1 MTDMRLTHSGEG
13 EPGVTAPGDPGP
25 LHGITVVELAHWM
38 AAPAAG
44 GVLADWGADVIKI
57 EPHGGE
63 PMRRIWGSAGANPD
77 APNGGFTSANRG
89 KRSLELDVRSPAG
102 REALEKLLDRADVL
116 LSNLRPS
123 ALERLG
129 LSPAQ
134 VTERFPRLIFCTLTA
149 YGWGGPDQE
158 RAGYDL
164 AGFFARAGV
173 AHQITTRGTPPAAMW
188 SGIGDTFTAMT
199 AVAGISAAL
208 VDRARTGR
216 GRVVEAS
223 LQRTGMWA
231 IAAELAT
238 GAMGGHPRPPYPR
251 EQCPT
256 PMYNSYQTSDGR
268 WFYLVGVEAARQLPK
283 VLAAIGR
290 ADLAS
295 DERFAGARALTRNRT
310 EVIEILDA
318 AFAAE
323 PIEHWAKVFDTH
335 DVFYAPIQTPLEVI
349 NDQQARATGAW
360 IRVDGAEIEGRP
372 VETVEAP
379 IRWDGRSRVST
390 PAPPRAGEHNRE
402 ILSWLGYSDDEI
414 DRLGTPPA

>member
-1 MTDMRLTHSGEG
+1 M
-13 EPGVTAPGDPGP
+13 TAPGDAGP
-25 LHGITVVELAHWM
+25 LHGVTVVELAHWM

-63 PMRRIWGSAGANPD
+63 PMRHIWGSAGANPD
-77 APNGGFTSANRG
+77 APNGGFTAANRG
-89 KRSLELDVRSPAG
+89 KRSVELDVRSAGG
-102 REALEKLLDRADVL
+102 REALDRLLEQADVL

-134 VTERFPRLIFCTLTA
+134 VTARFPRLIFCTLTA

-208 VDRARTGR
+208 VDRASTGR

-223 LQRTGMWA
+223 LQRAGMWA
-231 IAAELAT
+231 IAGELAT
-238 GAMGGHPRPPYPR
+238 QAMGGRPRPPYPR

-256 PMYNSYQTSDGR
+256 PMYNSYRTADER
-268 WFYLVGVEAARQLPK
+268 WFYLVGVEASRQLPK

-290 ADLAS
+290 ADLAA
-295 DERFAGARALTRNRT
+295 DERFASARALTKNRT

-323 PIEHWAKVFDTH
+323 PMAHWAEAFDAH
-335 DVFYAPIQTPLEVI
+335 DVFYAPIQTPAEVVG
-349 NDQQARATGAW
+349 DQQARATGAW
-360 IRVDGAEIEGRP
+360 VQVDGTEIGGRP
-372 VETVEAP
+372 VETVDAP
-379 IRWDGRSRVST
+379 IRWDGQSRPSS
-390 PAPPRAGEHNRE
+390 PPPPRAGEHSRE
-402 ILSWLGYSDDEI
+402 ILSGLGYTDEEI
-414 DRLGTPPA
+414 GQLGTPPA

>member
-1 MTDMRLTHSGEG
+1 VSGAAE
-13 EPGVTAPGDPGP
+13 TGP
-25 LHGITVVELAHWM
+25 LQGITVVELAHWM
-38 AAPAAG
+38 AAPAAA
-44 GVLADWGADVIKI
+44 GVLADWGADVIKV
-57 EPHGGE
+57 EPPGGE

-89 KRSLELDVRSPAG
+89 KRSLELDVRHPAG
-102 REALEKLLDRADVL
+102 REVLDRLLDRADVL

-129 LSPAQ
+129 LSPAE
-134 VTERFPRLIFCTLTA
+134 VAERFPRLVFCTLTA

-173 AHQITTRGTPPAAMW
+173 AHQITTRDTPPAAMW
-188 SGIGDTFTAMT
+188 SGVGDTFTAMT

-208 VDRARTGR
+208 VDRTRTGR

-238 GAMGGHPRPPYPR
+238 QAMGGRPRPPYPH

-256 PMYNSYQTSDGR
+256 PMYNSYQTADGR
-268 WFYLVGVEAARQLPK
+268 WFYLVGVEAGRQLPK

-290 ADLAS
+290 TDLTV

-310 EVIEILDA
+310 EVVAILDA
-318 AFAAE
+318 AFAAQ
-323 PIEHWAKVFDTH
+323 PMEHWAKEFDAY
-335 DVFYAPIQTPLEVI
+335 DVFWAPVQTPAEVL
-349 NDQQARATGAW
+349 DDPQARATGAW
-360 IRVDGAEIEGRP
+360 IRVDGVEIEGRP
-372 VETVEAP
+372 VETVDAP
-379 IRWDGRSRVST
+379 IRWDGQSRTTT
-390 PAPPRAGEHNRE
+390 PGPPRAGEHSRE
-402 ILSWLGYSDDEI
+402 VLSWLGYTGDEI
-414 DRLGTPPA
+414 DALVAPPG

>member
-1 MTDMRLTHSGEG
+1 MTDMASDHPGEG
-13 EPGVTAPGDPGP
+13 EPGSGAAAATGP
-25 LHGITVVELAHWM
+25 LHGVMVIELGHWM

-102 REALEKLLDRADVL
+102 REVLERLLDRADVL

-129 LSPAQ
+129 LAPAL
-134 VTERFPRLIFCTLTA
+134 VLDRFPRLVYCTLTA

-231 IAAELAT
+231 IGAELAT
-238 GAMGGHPRPPYPR
+238 QAAGGRPRPPYPR

-256 PMYNSYQTSDGR
+256 PMYNSYRAADGH
-268 WFYLVGVEAARQLPK
+268 WFYLVGVEAGRQLPK

-290 ADLAS
+290 GDLAA
-295 DERFAGARALTRNRT
+295 DARFAGARALTQNRT
-310 EVIEILDA
+310 EVIAILDA

-323 PIEHWAKVFDTH
+323 PLEHWARAFDAH
-335 DVFYAPIQTPLEVI
+335 DVFYAPILTPLEVLD
-349 NDQQARATGAW
+349 DQQARTTGAW
-360 IRVDGAEIEGRP
+360 IQVDGARIEGRP

-379 IRWDGRSRVST
+379 IRWDGQSRVCA
-390 PAPPRAGEHNRE
+390 PAPPRSGQHSRE
-402 ILSWLGYSDDEI
+402 ILSWLGYPDDEI
-414 DRLGTPPA
+414 DQLSTPPT

>member
-1 MTDMRLTHSGEG
+1 
-13 EPGVTAPGDPGP
+13 VTAPGDTGPIESGP
-25 LHGITVVELAHWM
+25 LHGVTVVELAHWM

-44 GVLADWGADVIKI
+44 GVLSDWGADVIKV

-102 REALEKLLDRADVL
+102 RAALDKLLDRADVL

-134 VTERFPRLIFCTLTA
+134 VTERFPRLVYCTLTA

-223 LQRTGMWA
+223 LQRAGMWA
-231 IAAELAT
+231 IAGELAT
-238 GAMGGHPRPPYPR
+238 QAMGGRPRPPYPR

-268 WFYLVGVEAARQLPK
+268 WFYLVGVEAGRQLPK

-323 PIEHWAKVFDTH
+323 PMEHWAKVFDTH
-335 DVFYAPIQTPLEVI
+335 DVFYAPIQTPAEVV

-360 IRVDGAEIEGRP
+360 IRVDGTEIDGRP
-372 VETVEAP
+372 AETVDAP
-379 IRWDGRSRVST
+379 IRWDGQPRVSA

-402 ILSWLGYSDDEI
+402 ILGWLGYTDDEI
-414 DRLGTPPA
+414 ERLGRAPA

>member
-1 MTDMRLTHSGEG
+1 MTEMLSAG
-13 EPGVTAPGDPGP
+13 PAKSAPGP
-25 LHGITVVELAHWM
+25 LAGTTVVELAHWM

-44 GVLADWGADVIKI
+44 GVLADWGADVIKV
-57 EPHGGE
+57 EPPGGE
-63 PMRRIWGSAGANPD
+63 PMRYIWGRAGANPD

-89 KRSLELDVRSPAG
+89 KRAIELDVRSPAG
-102 REALEKLLDRADVL
+102 RAVLDRLLDRADVL

-173 AHQITTRGTPPAAMW
+173 AHQITTRDTPPAAMW
-188 SGIGDTFTAMT
+188 SGIGDTYTAMT

-208 VDRARTGR
+208 VDRARTGL

-223 LQRTGMWA
+223 LQRAGMWA
-231 IAAELAT
+231 IAGELAT
-238 GAMGGHPRPPYPR
+238 QAMGGRPRPPYPR

-256 PMYNSYQTSDGR
+256 PMYNSYQASDGR
-268 WFYLVGVEAARQLPK
+268 WFYLVGVEAGRQIPK

-290 ADLAS
+290 TDLAA
-295 DERFAGARALTRNRT
+295 DERFAGGRALTRHCGD
-310 EVIEILDA
+310 VVAILDA
-318 AFAAE
+318 AFAAA
-323 PIEHWAKVFDTH
+323 PMDYWIKAFDAH
-335 DVFYAPIQTPLEVI
+335 DVFYAPVLSPRDVV
-349 NDQQARATGAW
+349 DDPQARATGAW
-360 IRVDGAEIEGRP
+360 VTVTGLEVEGRP
-372 VETVEAP
+372 VETVDAP
-379 IRWDGRSRVST
+379 IRWDGQSRTAV
-390 PAPPRAGEHNRE
+390 PAPPRVGEHTGE
-402 ILSWLGYSDDEI
+402 ILAWLGYSDEEI
-414 DRLGTPPA
+414 EELAPPLA

>member
-1 MTDMRLTHSGEG
+1 
-13 EPGVTAPGDPGP
+13 VTTPGDAGP
-25 LHGITVVELAHWM
+25 LHGVTVVELGHWM
-38 AAPAAG
+38 AAPAAA
-44 GVLADWGADVIKI
+44 GVLADWGADVVKI

-102 REALEKLLDRADVL
+102 RAVLDKLLDRADVL

-123 ALERLG
+123 ALERLE
-129 LSPAQ
+129 LAPAQ
-134 VTERFPRLIFCTLTA
+134 VIERFPRLVFCTLTA

-173 AHQITTRGTPPAAMW
+173 AHQITTQGTPPAAMW
-188 SGIGDTFTAMT
+188 SGVGDTFTAMT

-223 LQRTGMWA
+223 LQRAGMWA

-238 GAMGGHPRPPYPR
+238 QAMGGHPRPPYPR

-256 PMYNSYQTSDGR
+256 PMYNSYQSGDGR

-290 ADLAS
+290 PELAA
-295 DERFAGARALTRNRT
+295 DERFAGARALTRNRI

-323 PIEHWAKVFDTH
+323 PMQHWAKVFDTH

-349 NDQQARATGAW
+349 DDQQARATGAW
-360 IRVDGAEIEGRP
+360 IRVDGVQIEGRP
-372 VETVEAP
+372 VETVDAP
-379 IRWDGRSRVST
+379 IRWDGRSRAST
-390 PAPPRAGEHNRE
+390 PPPPRAGQHNRE
-402 ILSWLGYSDDEI
+402 ILSWLGYTDAEI
-414 DRLGTPPA
+414 DRLAAPPA

>member
-1 MTDMRLTHSGEG
+1 MTGSGD
-13 EPGVTAPGDPGP
+13 AGP
-25 LHGITVVELAHWM
+25 LRGVTVVELGHWM

-63 PMRRIWGSAGANPD
+63 PMRHIWGSAGANPD

-89 KRSLELDVRSPAG
+89 KRSLELDVRSDAG
-102 REALEKLLDRADVL
+102 REALDKLLERADVL

-134 VTERFPRLIFCTLTA
+134 VTERFPRLVFCTLTA

-188 SGIGDTFTAMT
+188 SGVGDTFTAMT

-208 VDRARTGR
+208 LDRARTGR

-223 LQRTGMWA
+223 LQRAGMWA
-231 IAAELAT
+231 IAGELGT
-238 GAMGGHPRPPYPR
+238 QAMGGRPRPPYPR

-256 PMYNSYQTSDGR
+256 PMYNSYQASDGH
-268 WFYLVGVEAARQLPK
+268 WFYLVGVEAGRQLPK

-290 ADLAS
+290 TDLAS
-295 DERFAGARALTRNRT
+295 DERFAGARALTRNRA
-310 EVIEILDA
+310 EIIEILDA

-323 PIEHWAKVFDTH
+323 PLEHWIKAFDSR

-349 NDQQARATGAW
+349 DDQQARATGAW
-360 IRVDGAEIEGRP
+360 IRVEGAEIEGRP

-379 IRWDGRSRVST
+379 IRWDGQSRAST
-390 PAPPRAGEHNRE
+390 PPPPRAGEHNRE
-402 ILSWLGYSDDEI
+402 LLSWLGYADDEI
-414 DRLGTPPA
+414 DRLSTPPA

>member
-1 MTDMRLTHSGEG
+1 
-13 EPGVTAPGDPGP
+13 VTAPGDTGP
-25 LHGITVVELAHWM
+25 LESGPLQGVTVVEFAHWM

-44 GVLADWGADVIKI
+44 GVLADWGADVIKV

-102 REALEKLLDRADVL
+102 REALDKLLDRADVL

-173 AHQITTRGTPPAAMW
+173 AHQITIRGTPPAAMW

-208 VDRARTGR
+208 AGRARTGR

-223 LQRTGMWA
+223 LQRAGMWA

-238 GAMGGHPRPPYPR
+238 QTMGGRPRPPYPR

-256 PMYNSYQTSDGR
+256 PMYNSYQASDGR
-268 WFYLVGVEAARQLPK
+268 WFYLVGVEAGRQLPK

-323 PIEHWAKVFDTH
+323 PMEHWAKAFDTH
-335 DVFYAPIQTPLEVI
+335 DVFYAPIQTPAEVV

-360 IRVDGAEIEGRP
+360 IRVDGTEIEGRP
-372 VETVEAP
+372 AETVDAP
-379 IRWDGRSRVST
+379 IRWDGQSRVST
-390 PAPPRAGEHNRE
+390 PPPPRAGEHNQE
-402 ILSWLGYSDDEI
+402 ILRWLGYTDDEI
-414 DRLGTPPA
+414 ERLGRPPA

>member
-1 MTDMRLTHSGEG
+1 VNGPAETGPAET
-13 EPGVTAPGDPGP
+13 GP
-25 LHGITVVELAHWM
+25 LQGVTVVELAHWM
-38 AAPAAG
+38 AAPAAA

-57 EPHGGE
+57 EPPGGE
-63 PMRRIWGSAGANPD
+63 PMRRIWGGAGANPD

-102 REALEKLLDRADVL
+102 REALERLLERADVL

-129 LSPAQ
+129 LSPAL
-134 VTERFPRLIFCTLTA
+134 VAGRFPRLVFCTLTA

-223 LQRTGMWA
+223 LQRAGMWA
-231 IAAELAT
+231 IAAELT
-238 GAMGGHPRPPYPR
+238 TQAMGGRPRPPYPH

-256 PMYNSYQTSDGR
+256 PMYNSYQTSDGH
-268 WFYLVGVEAARQLPK
+268 WFYLVGVEAGRQLPK

-290 ADLAS
+290 PDLAA
-295 DERFAGARALTRNRT
+295 DERFASARALTHNRT
-310 EVIEILDA
+310 EVVAILDA
-318 AFAAE
+318 AFAAQ
-323 PIEHWAKVFDTH
+323 PMEHWAKAFDAH
-335 DVFYAPIQTPLEVI
+335 DVFYAPVQTPAEMI
-349 NDQQARATGAW
+349 DDPQARATGAW
-360 IRVDGAEIEGRP
+360 IGLDGVEIGGRP
-372 VETVEAP
+372 VETVDAP
-379 IRWDGRSRVST
+379 IRWDGQSRITT
-390 PAPPRAGEHNRE
+390 PGPPRSGQHSRE
-402 ILSWLGYSDDEI
+402 ILRWLGYAEDEI
-414 DRLGTPPA
+414 ERLTEPPA

>member
-1 MTDMRLTHSGEG
+1 MTDMRSVHLGEG
-13 EPGVTAPGDPGP
+13 DPCVPVPSDAGP

-44 GVLADWGADVIKI
+44 AVLSDWGADVIKV

-102 REALEKLLDRADVL
+102 RGALDRLLEQADVL

-134 VTERFPRLIFCTLTA
+134 VPERFPRLIFCTLSA

-173 AHQITTRGTPPAAMW
+173 AHQITTKGTPPAAMW

-199 AVAGISAAL
+199 AVAAISAAL
-208 VDRARTGR
+208 ADRERSGR

-231 IAAELAT
+231 IAAELT
-238 GAMGGHPRPPYPR
+238 TQAMGGQPRPPYPR
-251 EQCPT
+251 EKCPT
-256 PMYNSYQTSDGR
+256 PMYNSYQASDGH
-268 WFYLVGVEAARQLPK
+268 WFYLVGVEAGRQLPK

-295 DERFAGARALTRNRT
+295 DERFASARALTRNRT

-318 AFAAE
+318 TFGAE
-323 PIEHWAKVFDTH
+323 PMEHWATAFDAH
-335 DVFYAPIQTPLEVI
+335 DVFYAPIQTPLEVV

-360 IRVDGAEIEGRP
+360 IQVDGAGIEGRP

-379 IRWDGRSRVST
+379 IRWDGRSRVSA
-390 PAPPRAGEHNRE
+390 PAAPRAGEHNRE
-402 ILSWLGYSDDEI
+402 ILSWLGYTDGEI
-414 DRLGTPPA
+414 DQLSTPPA

>member
-1 MTDMRLTHSGEG
+1 M
-13 EPGVTAPGDPGP
+13 TAPGDTGP
-25 LHGITVVELAHWM
+25 LDSGPLRGVTVVELAHWM

-44 GVLADWGADVIKI
+44 GVLSDWGADVIKV

-89 KRSLELDVRSPAG
+89 KRSLELDVRSAAG
-102 REALEKLLDRADVL
+102 RAALDKLLDRADVL

-216 GRVVEAS
+216 GHVVEAS
-223 LQRTGMWA
+223 LQRAGMWA
-231 IAAELAT
+231 IGGELAT
-238 GAMGGHPRPPYPR
+238 QAMGGRPRPPYPR

-268 WFYLVGVEAARQLPK
+268 WFYLVGVEAGRQLPK

-295 DERFAGARALTRNRT
+295 DERFAGARALTRNRS

-323 PIEHWAKVFDTH
+323 PMEHWAKVFDTH
-335 DVFYAPIQTPLEVI
+335 DVFYAPIQTPSEVV

-360 IRVDGAEIEGRP
+360 IRVDGTEIEGRP
-372 VETVEAP
+372 AETVDAP
-379 IRWDGRSRVST
+379 IRWDGQSRVSA

-402 ILSWLGYSDDEI
+402 ILCWLGYTDDEI
-414 DRLGTPPA
+414 EQLGRPPA

>member
-1 MTDMRLTHSGEG
+1 VS
-13 EPGVTAPGDPGP
+13 APGAAGP
-25 LHGITVVELAHWM
+25 LSGVTVVELAHWM
-38 AAPAAG
+38 AAPAAA

-63 PMRRIWGSAGANPD
+63 PMRRIWGSAGASPD

-89 KRSLELDVRSPAG
+89 KRSVELDLRRPDG
-102 REALEKLLDRADVL
+102 RAALDRLLDRADVL

-129 LSPAQ
+129 LSPAL
-134 VTERFPRLIFCTLTA
+134 VTERFPRLIYCTLTA

-164 AGFFARAGV
+164 AGFFARGGV
-173 AHQITTRGTPPAAMW
+173 AHQITTRDTPPAAMW

-208 VDRARTGR
+208 VDRARSGR

-223 LQRTGMWA
+223 LQRAGMWA

-238 GAMGGHPRPPYPR
+238 QAMGGRPRPPYPR

-268 WFYLVGVEAARQLPK
+268 WFYLVGVEAGRQLPK

-290 ADLAS
+290 TDLAA
-295 DERFAGARALTRNRT
+295 DERFADARALTKNRI
-310 EVIEILDA
+310 EVIGILDA
-318 AFAAE
+318 AFAAAPME
-323 PIEHWAKVFDTH
+323 DWVKVFDAH
-335 DVFYAPIQTPLEVI
+335 DVFYAPIQTPAEVV
-349 NDQQARATGAW
+349 DDPQARAAGAW
-360 IRVDGAEIEGRP
+360 IRVDGAQIEGRP

-379 IRWDGRSRVST
+379 IRWDGQSRAST
-390 PAPPRAGEHNRE
+390 PPPPRAGEHSRE
-402 ILSWLGYSDDEI
+402 ILGWLGYTDAEI
-414 DRLGTPPA
+414 DQLGRPPA

>member
-1 MTDMRLTHSGEG
+1 MTDMRSGG
-13 EPGVTAPGDPGP
+13 PGKSAPGP
-25 LHGITVVELAHWM
+25 LAGITVVELAHWM

-44 GVLADWGADVIKI
+44 GVLADWGADVIKV
-57 EPHGGE
+57 EPPGGE
-63 PMRRIWGSAGANPD
+63 PMRYIWGRAGANPD

-89 KRSLELDVRSPAG
+89 KRGLELDVRNPAG
-102 REALEKLLDRADVL
+102 RAVLDKLLDRADVL

-134 VTERFPRLIFCTLTA
+134 VTERFPQLIFCTLTA

-173 AHQITTRGTPPAAMW
+173 AHQITTRDTPPAAMW

-216 GRVVEAS
+216 GRAVEAS
-223 LQRTGMWA
+223 LQRAGMWA
-231 IAAELAT
+231 IAGELAT
-238 GAMGGHPRPPYPR
+238 QAMGGRPRPPYPR

-256 PMYNSYQTSDGR
+256 PMYNSYRASDGR
-268 WFYLVGVEAARQLPK
+268 WFYLVGVEAGRQIPK

-290 ADLAS
+290 TDLAA
-295 DERFAGARALTRNRT
+295 DERFAGGRALTRNCA
-310 EVIEILDA
+310 EVVAILDA
-318 AFAAE
+318 AFAAQ
-323 PIEHWAKVFDTH
+323 PMDYWIKAFDAH
-335 DVFYAPIQTPLEVI
+335 DVFYAPVLTPRDVV
-349 NDQQARATGAW
+349 DDPQARATGAW
-360 IRVDGAEIEGRP
+360 VTVTGLEVEGRP
-372 VETVEAP
+372 VETVDAP
-379 IRWDGRSRVST
+379 IRWDGQSRTAV
-390 PAPPRAGEHNRE
+390 PAPPGLGEHTRE
-402 ILSWLGYSDDEI
+402 ILAWLGCSDEEI
-414 DRLGTPPA
+414 GELAPPPA

>member
-1 MTDMRLTHSGEG
+1 
-13 EPGVTAPGDPGP
+13 VTAPGEAGP
-25 LHGITVVELAHWM
+25 LSGVTVVELAHWM

-44 GVLADWGADVIKI
+44 GVLSDWGADVIKI

-89 KRSLELDVRSPAG
+89 KRSVELDVRSPAG
-102 REALEKLLDRADVL
+102 REALDKLLDRADVL

-134 VTERFPRLIFCTLTA
+134 VTERFPRLVFCTLTA
-149 YGWGGPDQE
+149 YGWSGPDQE

-231 IAAELAT
+231 IGAELAT
-238 GAMGGHPRPPYPR
+238 QAVGGRPRPPYPR

-256 PMYNSYQTSDGR
+256 PMYNSYQTADGR
-268 WFYLVGVEAARQLPK
+268 WLYLVGVEAGRQLPK

-290 ADLAS
+290 TDLAA
-295 DERFAGARALTRNRT
+295 DERFASARALTKNRT

-318 AFAAE
+318 AFARE
-323 PIEHWAKVFDTH
+323 PMQHWAKVFDAH
-335 DVFYAPIQTPLEVI
+335 DVFYAPVQTPAEVVD
-349 NDQQARATGAW
+349 DQQARATGAW
-360 IRVDGAEIEGRP
+360 IQVEGAQVEGRP
-372 VETVEAP
+372 VETVDAP
-379 IRWDGRSRVST
+379 IRWDGQSRAST
-390 PAPPRAGEHNRE
+390 PPPPRSGEHNRE
-402 ILSWLGYSDDEI
+402 ILRWLGYSDEEI
-414 DRLGTPPA
+414 GRLSTPPA

>member
-1 MTDMRLTHSGEG
+1 MTDV
-13 EPGVTAPGDPGP
+13 PTAGPGDSEPGP
-25 LHGITVVELAHWM
+25 LQGITVVELAHWM

-44 GVLADWGADVIKI
+44 GVLADWGADVIKV

-63 PMRRIWGSAGANPD
+63 PMRHIWGSAGANPD

-89 KRSLELDVRSPAG
+89 KRSVELDVRSPAG
-102 REALEKLLDRADVL
+102 RAALDRLLDRADVL

-134 VTERFPRLIFCTLTA
+134 VTERFPGLVFCTLTA

-164 AGFFARAGV
+164 AGFFARGGV
-173 AHQITTRGTPPAAMW
+173 AHQITTRDTPPAAMW

-208 VDRARTGR
+208 LERARTGR

-223 LQRTGMWA
+223 LQRAGMWS

-238 GAMGGHPRPPYPR
+238 QSMGGRPRPPYPR

-256 PMYNSYQTSDGR
+256 PMYNSYQAADGR
-268 WFYLVGVEAARQLPK
+268 WFYLVGVEAGRQVPK

-290 ADLAS
+290 PDLAA
-295 DERFAGARALTRNRT
+295 DERFAGARALTKNRT
-310 EVIEILDA
+310 EVVALLDA
-318 AFAAE
+318 AFAAQ
-323 PIEHWAKVFDTH
+323 PMAHWIEAFDDC
-335 DVFYAPIQTPLEVI
+335 DVFYAPVQTPRDVV
-349 NDQQARATGAW
+349 DDPQARATGAW
-360 IRVDGAEIEGRP
+360 IAIDGMEIDGRP
-372 VETVEAP
+372 VETVDAP
-379 IRWDGRSRVST
+379 VRWDGQSRT
-390 PAPPRAGEHNRE
+390 TAPPPPLAGEHSAE
-402 ILSWLGYSDDEI
+402 ILRWLGYSDDEI
-414 DRLGTPPA
+414 AQLAPPPL

>member
-1 MTDMRLTHSGEG
+1 VSG
-13 EPGVTAPGDPGP
+13 PADPGP
-25 LHGITVVELAHWM
+25 LQGVTVVELAHWM
-38 AAPAAG
+38 AAPAAA

-57 EPHGGE
+57 EPPGGE

-89 KRSLELDVRSPAG
+89 KRSLELDVRTPAG
-102 REALEKLLDRADVL
+102 RGVLDRLLERADVL

-129 LSPAQ
+129 LAPAQ
-134 VTERFPRLIFCTLTA
+134 VAQRFPQLVFCTLTA

-173 AHQITTRGTPPAAMW
+173 AHQITTRDTPPAAMW
-188 SGIGDTFTAMT
+188 SGVGDTFTAMT

-208 VDRARTGR
+208 VERARTGQ

-238 GAMGGHPRPPYPR
+238 QAMGGRPRPPSPH

-256 PMYNSYQTSDGR
+256 PMYNSYQAADGR
-268 WFYLVGVEAARQLPK
+268 WFYLVGVEAGRQLPK

-290 ADLAS
+290 TDLAA
-295 DERFAGARALTRNRT
+295 DERFAGARALTRNRA
-310 EVIEILDA
+310 EVVAILDA
-318 AFAAE
+318 AFAAQ
-323 PIEHWAKVFDTH
+323 PMEHWAKEFDAH
-335 DVFYAPIQTPLEVI
+335 DVFWAPVQTPAEVLE
-349 NDQQARATGAW
+349 DPQARATGAW
-360 IRVDGAEIEGRP
+360 IRVDGVQIEGRP
-372 VETVEAP
+372 VETVDAP
-379 IRWDGRSRVST
+379 IRWDGRSREST
-390 PAPPRAGEHNRE
+390 PGPPRVGEHNQE
-402 ILSWLGYSDDEI
+402 ILGWLGYTEDEI
-414 DRLGTPPA
+414 DRLAAAPD

>member
-1 MTDMRLTHSGEG
+1 VTGSGD
-13 EPGVTAPGDPGP
+13 AGP
-25 LHGITVVELAHWM
+25 LRGVTVVELGHWM

-63 PMRRIWGSAGANPD
+63 PMRHIWGSAGANPD

-89 KRSLELDVRSPAG
+89 KRSLELDVRSAAG
-102 REALEKLLDRADVL
+102 REALDKLLERADVL

-134 VTERFPRLIFCTLTA
+134 VTERFPRLVFCTLTA

-188 SGIGDTFTAMT
+188 SGVGDTFTAMT

-208 VDRARTGR
+208 LDRARTGR

-223 LQRTGMWA
+223 LQRAGMWA
-231 IAAELAT
+231 IAGELGT
-238 GAMGGHPRPPYPR
+238 QAMGGRPRPPYPR

-256 PMYNSYQTSDGR
+256 PMYNSYQAADGH
-268 WFYLVGVEAARQLPK
+268 WFYLVGVEAGRQLPK

-290 ADLAS
+290 TDLAS
-295 DERFAGARALTRNRT
+295 DERFAGARALTRNRD

-323 PIEHWAKVFDTH
+323 PLEHWIKVFDMN
-335 DVFYAPIQTPLEVI
+335 DVFYAPIQTPLEI
-349 NDQQARATGAW
+349 IGDQQARATGAW
-360 IRVDGAEIEGRP
+360 IRVEGAEIEGRP

-379 IRWDGRSRVST
+379 IRWDGQSRAST
-390 PAPPRAGEHNRE
+390 PPPPRSGEHNRE
-402 ILSWLGYSDDEI
+402 LLSWLGYPDDEI
-414 DRLGTPPA
+414 DRLSTPPA

>member
-1 MTDMRLTHSGEG
+1 VSGPAE
-13 EPGVTAPGDPGP
+13 AGP
-25 LHGITVVELAHWM
+25 LQGITVVELAHWM
-38 AAPAAG
+38 AAPAAA
-44 GVLADWGADVIKI
+44 GVLADWGADVIKV
-57 EPHGGE
+57 EPPGGE

-89 KRSLELDVRSPAG
+89 KRSLELDVRRPAG
-102 REALEKLLDRADVL
+102 REVLDRLLDRADVL

-129 LSPAQ
+129 LSPAE
-134 VTERFPRLIFCTLTA
+134 VAERFPRLIFCTLTA

-173 AHQITTRGTPPAAMW
+173 AHQITTRDTPPAAMW
-188 SGIGDTFTAMT
+188 SGVGDTFTAMT

-208 VDRARTGR
+208 VDRTRTGR

-238 GAMGGHPRPPYPR
+238 QAMGGRPRPPYPH

-256 PMYNSYQTSDGR
+256 PMYNSYQTADGR
-268 WFYLVGVEAARQLPK
+268 WFYLVGVEAGRQLPK

-290 ADLAS
+290 TDLAA
-295 DERFAGARALTRNRT
+295 DERFASARALTRNRT
-310 EVIEILDA
+310 EVVAILDA
-318 AFAAE
+318 AFAAQ
-323 PIEHWAKVFDTH
+323 PMEHWAKEFDAH
-335 DVFYAPIQTPLEVI
+335 DVFWAPVQTPAEVL
-349 NDQQARATGAW
+349 DDPQARATGAW
-360 IRVDGAEIEGRP
+360 IRVDGVEIEGRP
-372 VETVEAP
+372 VETVDAP
-379 IRWDGRSRVST
+379 IRWDGQSRTTT
-390 PAPPRAGEHNRE
+390 PGPPRAGEHSRE
-402 ILSWLGYSDDEI
+402 VLSWLGYTEDEI
-414 DRLGTPPA
+414 DGLVESPD